1 MMLMSCG
8 ALSLLVPQEKS
19 DLNRHF
25 PIFTI
30 MKLTELTLTN
40 FRSFEK
46 LELKLGQQITLLLG
60 ENGSGKSS
68 ILDAI
73 GVGLGVIP
81 SIVSNV
87 KGISFKKTDLR
98 QLNNKE
104 EPFVRVSLHSNLG
117 FSWDRLLRRDNKL
130 TRSKQLP
137 ASTGHVALKHY
148 LKEFVS
154 NEMAVHDL
162 DADIPVFAHYGVNR
176 ALLNAPLSRKGFSKS
191 YSRFDAY
198 QGALEATSNFR
209 SAFKWFYHRETE
221 ELRQQRENRDFDYTL
236 PELEAV
242 RQAIKKT
249 FPGIEKPRIKT
260 NPLRFVVDF
269 GGETL
274 SIDQLGDGYKTMLA
288 LVIDLAH
295 RMAIA
300 NPHRYQP
307 LETKAIVL
315 IDEIDLHLHPEW
327 QTRVISDLINVFP
340 NTQFVLTTHSPFI
353 VESLNNHL
361 ISHQVNYKSASLIQN
376 IKYYQPIKPSDITA
390 YQVGKGKAVNMLDD
404 NKLLSN
410 SLLEVYNTITSDFV
424 NMLEHSSENDD

>member
-1 MMLMSCG
+1 MMLMTWG
-8 ALSLLVPQEKS
+8 ALSLLVP
-19 DLNRHF
+19 L
-25 PIFTI
+25 PIFTF

-81 SIVSNV
+81 SIISNV
-87 KGISFKKTDLR
+87 KGVSFKQTDLR
-98 QLNNKE
+98 QLNNKV
-104 EPFVRVSLHSNLG
+104 EPFVRVALHSNLG
-117 FSWDRLLRRDNKL
+117 FSWDRLLRRDKKL
-130 TRSKQLP
+130 STREQVP
-137 ASTGHVALKHY
+137 APLRHIALKHY
-148 LKEFVS
+148 LKEFVT
-154 NEMAVHDL
+154 NEMAVHEF
-162 DADIPVFAHYGVNR
+162 DADIPVFAHFGVNR
-176 ALLNAPLSRKGFSKS
+176 ALLNAPLNRKGFSKS

-198 QGALEATSNFR
+198 QGALEASSNFR
-209 SAFKWFYHRETE
+209 SAFKWFYHRESE

-236 PELEAV
+236 PELESV

-269 GGETL
+269 SGETL
-274 SIDQLGDGYKTMLA
+274 SIDQLGDGYKTMIA
-288 LVIDLAH
+288 LVMDLAH

-300 NPHRYQP
+300 NPHRHNP
-307 LETKAIVL
+307 LESEAIVL

-361 ISHQVNYKSASLIQN
+361 MSHLVNFRSESPVEN
-376 IKYYQPIKPSDITA
+376 IKYYQPIIPNDITA
-390 YQVGKGKAVNMLDD
+390 YQVGKGKAANLLDD
-404 NKLLSN
+404 NNLLSN
-410 SLLEVYNTITSDFV
+410 SLLEEYNKITSDFV
-424 NMLEHSSENDD
+424 KMLEHSDENND